1 MTRKSNPPKPM
12 IRTLAAIFLIGLA
25 SVPLS
30 AQTDEQGEKLS
41 FSVTRFDPSD
51 RPSPDFI
58 LKDGGKETGISVP
71 LTYIAGPFTATLREG
86 KHLDFFKP
94 GIEEPVI
101 TTVIPPD
108 MRKDLLLVFVPRED
122 TFEILKIHVPRA
134 GIKGGDHYVINATPH
149 EVAIK
154 FGSAATVHIS
164 PKRGA
169 LLHDPAAGNAVTLP
183 VVIQRKEGEEW
194 KPVTTENW
202 PHDTRFRNFLFL
214 YTSARDRHMAFHGIS
229 QRVE

>member
-1 MTRKSNPPKPM
+1 M
-12 IRTLAAIFLIGLA
+12 IRTLAAILVIALP
-25 SVPLS
+25 SVPFF
-30 AQTDEQGEKLS
+30 AQTDGKDAKLS
-41 FSVTRFDPSD
+41 FSVTRFDPRD
-51 RPSPDFI
+51 RPIPGFI
-58 LKDGGKETGISVP
+58 LKNGGTEAEISVP

-94 GIEEPVI
+94 GIEEPVL
-101 TTVIPPD
+101 TTVIPSD

-149 EVAIK
+149 EVAIR
-154 FGSAATVHIS
+154 FGSAAAVHIS

-169 LLHDPAAGNAVTLP
+169 LLHDPTAGNALTLP
-183 VVIQRKEGEEW
+183 VVIQQKEGEEW

-214 YTSARDRHMAFHGIS
+214 YTSARDHHMAFHGIS

>member
-1 MTRKSNPPKPM
+1 MTR
-12 IRTLAAIFLIGLA
+12 TLVSILLIGLT
-25 SVPLS
+25 SVPLF
-30 AQTDEQGEKLS
+30 AQTDEKGEKLS
-41 FSVTRFDPSD
+41 FSVTRFDPRD
-51 RPSPDFI
+51 RPIPEFI
-58 LKDGGKETGISVP
+58 LKNGGTETELSVP
-71 LTYIAGPFTATLREG
+71 LTYIAGPFTATLRED

-134 GIKGGDHYVINATPH
+134 GIKGGDHYVINATPQ

-154 FGSAATVHIS
+154 FGAAAPVRIS
-164 PKRGA
+164 SMKAA
-169 LLHDPAAGNAVTLP
+169 LLHDPAAGNALTLP
-183 VVIQRKEGEEW
+183 VVIQQKEGEEW

-214 YTSARDRHMAFHGIS
+214 YTSSRDHHMAFHGIS